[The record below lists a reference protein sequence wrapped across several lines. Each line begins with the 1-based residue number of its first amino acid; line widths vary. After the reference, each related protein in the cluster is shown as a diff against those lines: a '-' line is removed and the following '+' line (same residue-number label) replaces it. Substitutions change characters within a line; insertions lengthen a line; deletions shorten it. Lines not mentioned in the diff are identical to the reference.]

1 MIIYHCRRFNES
13 PRTNIFT
20 IYVFFNARLL
30 FVYNYLRLFMFTY
43 HSGETVLVEL
53 LAGPRSDGH
62 VFSVW
67 KKRYVTWGAKCR
79 KRLLGIGSIF

>member
-1 MIIYHCRRFNES
+1 MNPLEQTYLQFMCFLMLDYCLFTIIYVYLCLL
-13 PRTNIFT
+13 T
-20 IYVFFNARLL
+20 IVGKRYLL
-30 FVYNYLRLFMFTY
+30 SCLR
-43 HSGETVLVEL
+43 
-53 LAGPRSDGH
+53 GPRSDGH